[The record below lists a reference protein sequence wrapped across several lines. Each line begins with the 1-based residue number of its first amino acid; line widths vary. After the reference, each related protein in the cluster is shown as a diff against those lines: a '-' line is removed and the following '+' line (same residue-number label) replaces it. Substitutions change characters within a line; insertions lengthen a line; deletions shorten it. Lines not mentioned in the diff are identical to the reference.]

1 METVKKFLNGNKK
14 VGDTLSFI
22 SLNLNNEIFTFKF
35 NGKNYDVF
43 RSYTMGGNLKNVPPD
58 EIIKFS
64 KVQNLK
70 ILKGP

>member
-1 METVKKFLNGNKK
+1 METVKKFLNGKRK
-14 VGDTLSFI
+14 VGDTLSFV
-22 SLNLNNEIFTFKF
+22 SLNMGGEKFTFKF

-58 EIIKFS
+58 EILKFS

-70 ILKGP
+70 ILI